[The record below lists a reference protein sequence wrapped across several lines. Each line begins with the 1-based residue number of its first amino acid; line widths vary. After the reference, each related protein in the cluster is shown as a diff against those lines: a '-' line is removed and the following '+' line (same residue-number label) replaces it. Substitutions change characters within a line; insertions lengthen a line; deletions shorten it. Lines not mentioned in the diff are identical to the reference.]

1 MLIQETEVS
10 LADHTLRGRGLDF
23 RRGERRALCSLP
35 RGATIRR
42 MTDEEKFQRFL
53 ALCKRMYL
61 RMQRDGTWPWSDS
74 TSGEDVVGSQD
85 SSIKKD
91 I

>member
-1 MLIQETEVS
+1 MLIQETGVS
-10 LADHTLRGRGLDF
+10 LNDRTIGRRGLDV
-23 RRGERRALCSLP
+23 RRGERGALCSLP
-35 RGATIRR
+35 QGATIRR

-61 RMQRDGTWPWSDS
+61 RMQRDGTWPWPDS
-74 TSGEDVVGSQD
+74 TSGEDVVESQD